1 MFQSCFFAPD
11 YTSEEADCGS
21 NMWVQES
28 SAEDHRL
35 VALRKVYQAFDHDDG
50 AHVGDEELLTLG
62 QARRKLGQRG
72 GAWTS
77 KMTNKLMQKIGIDST
92 GNVSEHNF
100 ALYFDRTLQ
109 KDRAEFDRTLA
120 QFMESAVTCAQR
132 KAVRKAVRKA
142 FRILWQNSTPT
153 F

>member
-1 MFQSCFFAPD
+1 
-11 YTSEEADCGS
+11 
-21 NMWVQES
+21 MWVQES

-35 VALRKVYQAFDHDDG
+35 VALRKVYRAFDHDGG
-50 AHVGDEELLTLG
+50 AHVGAEELHILG
-62 QARRKLGQRG
+62 QARRKRGQRVG
-72 GAWTS
+72 VWTS
-77 KMTNKLMQKIGIDST
+77 QMTNKLMQKIGIDST
-92 GNVSEHNF
+92 GTLVSEHNF

-120 QFMESAVTCAQR
+120 QFMECAVTCAQR
-132 KAVRKAVRKA
+132 KVVRKAVRKA